1 MSIIKVCC
9 NCVLL
14 LYPIIQVFFLY
25 FGTVTTK
32 VWLRLSVLWDF
43 FNFYTLLLIVL
54 IANLVVL
61 LIMIFEFATLVTPRI
76 INFRLATASA
86 SLRLSESLE
95 FIILCCVVKSLGW
108 FLFFFLSQSYI
119 FVICVHST
127 LAFWLFCTFF
137 LRNFVHF
144 AVVFYL
150 VFIYNTSCRG
160 ELQ

>member
-86 SLRLSESLE
+86 SLRLMRSLR
-95 FIILCCVVKSLGW
+95 IYYSKLCGSVLYYRTKYAPL
-108 FLFFFLSQSYI
+108 LL
-119 FVICVHST
+119 
-127 LAFWLFCTFF
+127 LA
-137 LRNFVHF
+137 
-144 AVVFYL
+144 
-150 VFIYNTSCRG
+150 
-160 ELQ
+160 

>member
-1 MSIIKVCC
+1 MSNIKVCC

-86 SLRLSESLE
+86 SLRLMRSLRIYYSMLWDEE
-95 FIILCCVVKSLGW
+95 FRFKFRFIL
-108 FLFFFLSQSYI
+108 
-119 FVICVHST
+119 T
-127 LAFWLFCTFF
+127 
-137 LRNFVHF
+137 
-144 AVVFYL
+144 
-150 VFIYNTSCRG
+150 
-160 ELQ
+160 